1 MVSLLLDI
9 VKVVP
14 SYDINFWRFT
24 GYVAHEFILD
34 VSPFK
39 SAKVEAIDIAK
50 RLQDYGTFR

>member
-1 MVSLLLDI
+1 MVSPFLVSMKAL
-9 VKVVP
+9 P
-14 SYDINFWRFT
+14 SYYLDFLQFT

-50 RLQDYGTFR
+50 RLQDYGMVH